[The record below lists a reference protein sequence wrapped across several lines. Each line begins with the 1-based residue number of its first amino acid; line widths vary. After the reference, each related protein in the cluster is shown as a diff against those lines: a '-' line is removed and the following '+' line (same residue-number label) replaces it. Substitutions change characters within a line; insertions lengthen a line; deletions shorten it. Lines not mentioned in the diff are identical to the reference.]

1 MQNITITVSEAGT
14 AAARTFAYRIHIE
27 GNVVAERT
35 LNPVQTRQVL
45 ETASQYFSL
54 LQGTGL
60 ARAKSYLPILRDG
73 LFHLFLE
80 SSGQD
85 FAAMILP
92 GTRLTIASPIPEVL
106 QLPWERLHL
115 SRQPGGSDEGSI
127 IRLPKAAD
135 GLIASSTKL
144 SPGPL
149 RVLFL
154 AAEPLDI
161 EEEEQS
167 IQMVAEG
174 LDMTVAI
181 SESGTWEEL
190 LDKAESFRPHLVHLA
205 GQGKVTSGGAVFSMQ
220 GQAGRADL
228 RSAEELAAALK
239 DSGLVGIILSGRQSE
254 PPLALHLLC
263 QRLAESIPL
272 AVVWD
277 APTAATKPLYRALV
291 AGQSMDEALLSVRR
305 EVAAA
310 PAPAPVSVPALYSI
324 YDLPK
329 IYDSQ
334 KRATSVPLAPELL
347 ALPDLTEGRA
357 ECFVDRR
364 RDLQRLLP
372 ALRGGGMQALIITGP
387 DGVGKSAL
395 ATHLARLLAPAGYS
409 VLPIYSSPHNRI
421 TSARLLE
428 AAVSHLSGMGEESL
442 KDPRRTVRERLQSLL
457 EILKASRILMV
468 WDDLDLDGKTGKISD
483 PDLAEFYL
491 QMLKGMTTGRVII
504 TCRAMPADALTL
516 PARAVQWKLEGLG
529 QAAFIRYLL
538 RDTGLADRYKKG
550 EITYAQLATHYHA
563 ASGLPSRL
571 AQTGK
576 ALGLGDLAA
585 DEDPLA
591 KLTSRLGSASSRA
604 LSQAAVYNMAMSP
617 AGLAAVSGAAEEQ
630 AAANAG
636 EWQGL
641 SLAYPVGKLWAVP
654 SSIRASLLAALGS
667 EEKRAAQKAAGDFLR
682 DLAKAGRSA
691 ELGLSRLDVLLEA
704 RGHYL
709 AAEDQE
715 AAVAVTAHISGYL
728 QRRGYYSELIRQNQ
742 ALLDLDQK
750 TSGPTVWIA
759 RAYLDQGEYR
769 KAAEWYGRALQ
780 IAPDAAAYHDLG
792 TALLHQEKYDLA
804 KESLQKAADA
814 FHNAS
819 DLSGEAASLS
829 RLATID
835 MLKNENAAAAEKL
848 PKIVEIMK
856 SLGDMKGEAAALQEM
871 ARLDM
876 SRCDYDAA
884 RQGLVKSMELLK
896 TAGDS
901 KGAAFALFNLAS
913 LDLEKGD
920 FPPAG
925 AEYAEV
931 LPLFAEMGD
940 RAGEAAILH
949 SLGMIHSQA
958 GEKDKAV
965 ESFQKAL
972 RINQELADRPAEAG
986 AFFQLGALAVQ
997 QDKMQ
1002 EGLRL
1007 MALAAIVLRSIKSD
1021 DVKNVEPLVE
1031 RLAAQ
1036 LSLTQEQFMV
1046 LVQEVLQSYAKD
1058 RGWGLVERAGGSLN
1072 NAHQNHTSRPKER
1085 RISRRR
1091 GLGAV

>member
-14 AAARTFAYRIHIE
+14 ASARTFAYRILIE

-35 LNPVQTRQVL
+35 LNPVQTQQVL
-45 ETASQYFSL
+45 ESASQYFSL
-54 LQGTGL
+54 LQGKGP
-60 ARAKSYLPILRDG
+60 ARAKSYLLILQDG

-80 SSGQD
+80 SSEQD
-85 FAAMILP
+85 FADMILP
-92 GTRLTIASPIPEVL
+92 GARLTVASPIPEVL
-106 QLPWERLHL
+106 QLPWELLHL

-127 IRLPKAAD
+127 IRLPMAAN
-135 GLIASSTKL
+135 GLIASSTSL
-144 SPGPL
+144 TPGPL

-154 AAEPLDI
+154 AAEPLDF

-167 IQMVAEG
+167 IQKVAEG
-174 LDMTVAI
+174 LDMTVVI

-190 LDKAESFRPHLVHLA
+190 LEQVETFRPHLVHLV
-205 GQGKVTSGGAVFSMQ
+205 GQGKVSGGSAAFSMQ
-220 GQAGRADL
+220 GPAGRADL
-228 RSAEELAAALK
+228 RFAEGMAAALK

-310 PAPAPVSVPALYSI
+310 SAISPVPVSVPALYSI
-324 YDLPK
+324 YDLAK
-329 IYDSQ
+329 IYDSK
-334 KRATSVPLAPELL
+334 KRATSVPLCQKLL
-347 ALPDLTEGRA
+347 ALPGLTEGRA

-364 RDLQRLLP
+364 LDLQRLLP
-372 ALRGGGMQALIITGP
+372 ALREGGTQALIITGP

-395 ATHLARLLAPAGYS
+395 AVHLARLLEPGYS
-409 VLPIYSSPHNRI
+409 ILPIYSSPHNRI

-428 AAVSHLSGMGEESL
+428 AAVSHLSGMGDESL

-457 EILKASRILMV
+457 DVLKASRILMV
-468 WDDLDLDGKTGKISD
+468 WDGLELDGKTGKISD

-491 QMLKGMTTGRVII
+491 QMLKGITTGRVII

-538 RDTGLADRYKKG
+538 RDEGLADRYKKG

-576 ALGLGDLAA
+576 ALGRGDLAA
-585 DEDPLA
+585 GEDPLA
-591 KLTSRLGSASSRA
+591 KLTSRLGSASGHA

-630 AAANAG
+630 AAANAS
-636 EWQGL
+636 EWQSL
-641 SLAYPVGKLWAVP
+641 SLAYAVGELWAVP
-654 SSIRASLLAALGS
+654 SSLRAELQAALS
-667 EEKRAAQKAAGDFLR
+667 PEEQCAAHKVAGDFLR
-682 DLAKAGRSA
+682 YLAEASRSS
-691 ELGLSRLDVLLEA
+691 ELGLARLDVLLEA

-709 AAEDQE
+709 AAEDQDN
-715 AAVAVTAHISGYL
+715 AIAVTARISGYL
-728 QRRGYYSELIRQNQ
+728 QKHGYYYELIRLNQ
-742 ALLDLDQK
+742 ELLDLDQK
-750 TSGPTVWIA
+750 TSGPTAWIA

-769 KAAEWYGRALQ
+769 KATEWYGRALQ
-780 IAPDAAAYHDLG
+780 IAPDAATYHDLG

-829 RLATID
+829 RLASID

-848 PKIVEIMK
+848 QKIIEIMK
-856 SLGDMKGEAAALQEM
+856 SLGDMKGEAAALQEI

-876 SRCDYDAA
+876 IRLDYDAA

-901 KGAAFALFNLAS
+901 KGEAFALFNLAS

-920 FPPAG
+920 FPRAG
-925 AEYAEV
+925 AEFAEV

-940 RAGEAAILH
+940 RAGEAAIRH

-958 GEKDKAV
+958 GEKEKAV

-972 RINQELADRPAEAG
+972 LINQELADRPAEAG

-1058 RGWGLVERAGGSLN
+1058 RGWGLVERAWG
-1072 NAHQNHTSRPKER
+1072 K
-1085 RISRRR
+1085 
-1091 GLGAV
+1091 

>member
-35 LNPVQTRQVL
+35 LNPVQTQQVQ
-45 ETASQYFSL
+45 EMASQYFSL
-54 LQGTGL
+54 LQGTGP

-85 FAAMILP
+85 FAAMIQP
-92 GTRLTIASPIPEVL
+92 GARLTIASPIPEVL
-106 QLPWERLHL
+106 QLPWELLHL
-115 SRQPGGSDEGSI
+115 SRQPGGSEVGCI
-127 IRLPKAAD
+127 IRLPAAAD

-144 SPGPL
+144 SAGPL

-154 AAEPLDI
+154 AAEPLDF

-167 IQMVAEG
+167 IQKVAEG
-174 LDMTVAI
+174 LDMTVVI

-190 LDKAESFRPHLVHLA
+190 LEKVESFRPHLVHLV
-205 GQGKVTSGGAVFSMQ
+205 GQGKVSGGSAVFSMQ

-228 RSAEELAAALK
+228 RLAEGMAAALK
-239 DSGLVGIILSGRQSE
+239 DCGLVGIILSGRQSE
-254 PPLALHLLC
+254 PPLALHLLG

-277 APTAATKPLYRALV
+277 APTAASKPLYRALV

-310 PAPAPVSVPALYSI
+310 SATSTVPVSVPALYSI
-324 YDLPK
+324 YDPPK

-334 KRATSVPLAPELL
+334 KRATSVPFAPELL
-347 ALPDLTEGRA
+347 ALPGLTEGRA

-364 RDLQRLLP
+364 RDLERLLP
-372 ALRGGGMQALIITGP
+372 ALREGGAQALIITGP

-395 ATHLARLLAPAGYS
+395 AAHLARRLEPGYS
-409 VLPIYSSPHNRI
+409 ILPIYSSPHNRI

-428 AAVSHLSGMGEESL
+428 AAVGHLSGIGEEAAAKGL

-457 EILKASRILMV
+457 DVLKASRILMV
-468 WDDLDLDGKTGKISD
+468 WDGLDLDGKTGKISD
-483 PDLAEFYL
+483 PDLAKFYL

-504 TCRAMPADALTL
+504 TCRTMPADALTL
-516 PARAVQWKLEGLG
+516 PARAVQWKLDGLG

-550 EITYAQLATHYHA
+550 EITYAALAAHHNA
-563 ASGLPSRL
+563 ALGYPARL
-571 AQTGK
+571 AQIGK
-576 ALGLGDLAA
+576 ALSGGDLAA
-585 DEDPLA
+585 NEDPLA
-591 KLTSRLGSASSRA
+591 KLTSCLGSASSHA

-617 AGLAAVSGAAEEQ
+617 AGLAVVSGAAEEQ

-636 EWQGL
+636 DWQNL
-641 SLAYPVGKLWAVP
+641 SLAYPVGELWAVP
-654 SSIRASLLAALGS
+654 SSIRAELQAALSS
-667 EEKRAAQKAAGDFLR
+667 EELRAAQKAAGDFLR
-682 DLAKAGRSA
+682 DLAKASRSS

-709 AAEDQE
+709 AAKDQDN
-715 AAVAVTAHISGYL
+715 AIAVTAHISGYL
-728 QRRGYYSELIRQNQ
+728 QRHGYYSELIRLNQ
-742 ALLDLDQK
+742 ELLDLDRQS
-750 TSGPTVWIA
+750 SGPTVWIA

-769 KAAEWYGRALQ
+769 KAVEWYGRALQ

-804 KESLQKAADA
+804 KENLQKAADA

-819 DLSGEAASLS
+819 DQSGEAASLS
-829 RLATID
+829 RLASID

-848 PKIVEIMK
+848 QKIVEIMK

-896 TAGDS
+896 TAGDR

-920 FPPAG
+920 FPSAG
-925 AEYAEV
+925 AEFAEV
-931 LPLFAEMGD
+931 LPLFQEMGD

-949 SLGMIHSQA
+949 SRGMIHSQA
-958 GEKDKAV
+958 GEKEAAV
-965 ESFQKAL
+965 DSFQKAL
-972 RINQELADRPAEAG
+972 LINQELADRPAEAG

-1046 LVQEVLQSYAKD
+1046 LVQEVLQGYAKD
-1058 RGWGLVERAGGSLN
+1058 RGWGLVDRAWGKS
-1072 NAHQNHTSRPKER
+1072 E
-1085 RISRRR
+1085 
-1091 GLGAV
+1091 